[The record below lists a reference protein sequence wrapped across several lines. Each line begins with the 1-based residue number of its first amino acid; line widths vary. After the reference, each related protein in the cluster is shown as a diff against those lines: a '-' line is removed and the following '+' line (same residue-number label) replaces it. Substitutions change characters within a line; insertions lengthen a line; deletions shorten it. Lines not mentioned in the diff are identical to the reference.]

1 MPVACACACAV
12 CLPGTLE
19 EPEQAA
25 EPQTDVYSPRYGE
38 SEEEEPWQPE
48 GQAEEPEQGELGLE
62 DSMEG
67 EELRAQLQALQDLPM
82 HAEEPEQGPPTDP
95 KAAPPVQPS
104 GRRAHVVAAGRG

>member
-1 MPVACACACAV
+1 MHVACACACAV

-25 EPQTDVYSPRYGE
+25 EPQTDVCSPRYGE
-38 SEEEEPWQPE
+38 SEEEEPCQPE
-48 GQAEEPEQGELGLE
+48 GEAEEPEQGELDLE
-62 DSMEG
+62 DSMED

-82 HAEEPEQGPPTDP
+82 QAAPEPP
-95 KAAPPVQPS
+95 AAPPVQPA